1 MFERKDKMRYNI
13 LISTTRQWNPG
24 DEFIMNGS
32 LNILKRIADDHFNPV
47 IFNRNPDIRSGSRI
61 QNKSKTVDRT
71 YKWDQM
77 SFKGKSIL
85 QLLMNIGH
93 YDNSWKDG
101 MNPANIDLALFAGSP
116 EWYGT
121 RLKQMYQIIDE
132 NNIPAVFLGLG
143 AGDSV
148 DFKKSDPVVYRVLS
162 KARLITVRDRE
173 TEKMLSQY
181 GATYIPCPAL
191 LSANSNRVVNKIEKI
206 ALIYATDKTLKGNNV
221 SKQMHEYLLKLYPEI
236 AKRYNCGLICHYID
250 EIDQA
255 KKDFPGMDIFYSYD
269 AKDYEEIYNHFDL
282 VVGGR
287 VHGIGMSAS
296 LGIPGIMIKH
306 DNRSNTTDGFLAES
320 VPIGTN
326 PLNVIELM
334 DKYCVDIEAYSE
346 RLIKHKETVMNQYI
360 QLFQETTSDLF
371 QNIVE

>member
-1 MFERKDKMRYNI
+1 
-13 LISTTRQWNPG
+13 
-24 DEFIMNGS
+24 
-32 LNILKRIADDHFNPV
+32 
-47 IFNRNPDIRSGSRI
+47 
-61 QNKSKTVDRT
+61 
-71 YKWDQM
+71 
-77 SFKGKSIL
+77 
-85 QLLMNIGH
+85 
-93 YDNSWKDG
+93 
-101 MNPANIDLALFAGSP
+101 
-116 EWYGT
+116 
-121 RLKQMYQIIDE
+121 
-132 NNIPAVFLGLG
+132 
-143 AGDSV
+143 
-148 DFKKSDPVVYRVLS
+148 
-162 KARLITVRDRE
+162 
-173 TEKMLSQY
+173 
-181 GATYIPCPAL
+181 
-191 LSANSNRVVNKIEKI
+191 
-206 ALIYATDKTLKGNNV
+206 
-221 SKQMHEYLLKLYPEI
+221 
-236 AKRYNCGLICHYID
+236 
-250 EIDQA
+250 
-255 KKDFPGMDIFYSYD
+255 MDIFYSYD